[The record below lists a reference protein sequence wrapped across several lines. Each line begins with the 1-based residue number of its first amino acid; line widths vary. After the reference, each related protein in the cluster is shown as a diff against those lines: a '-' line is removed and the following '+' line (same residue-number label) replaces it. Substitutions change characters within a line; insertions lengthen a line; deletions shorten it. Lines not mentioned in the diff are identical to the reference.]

1 MLFIP
6 LKTREFLTVWEPF
19 HILLERFTAKANKT
33 AGNNLVGIRLKA
45 LVEMLEQ
52 FICVLF

>member
-6 LKTREFLTVWEPF
+6 LKTREFLTVWEPS

-33 AGNNLVGIRLKA
+33 VGSNLVGIRLKA
-45 LVEMLEQ
+45 LVQMLEQ